1 MIVIMKPDATETQIS
16 EVVKE
21 LKSCGM
27 QVQINNGV
35 ECTVLGVLG
44 DTTII
49 DQDHLSMKEGIDRIV
64 RVQEPFKK
72 ANRKFHPDNTV
83 IKVGDL
89 EFGADKLAII
99 AGPCSVE
106 SPEQLTEI
114 ARRVKKSGANG
125 LRGGAYKPRSSP
137 YAFQGLGKEG
147 IQMLTQAR
155 EATGLPIVSEVT
167 APRHVEMFE
176 MLVDIIQ
183 IGARNMQN
191 FELLKE
197 VGRTSKP
204 VLLKRGLSSTI
215 EELLMSA
222 EYIMSMG
229 NPNVIL
235 CERGIRTFETFTRNT
250 LDLSMVPAIKQL
262 SHLPVIIDP
271 SHSSGKSWMVESL
284 SMAAIACGADG
295 LIIEVHNDP
304 PHAKCDGPQSIT
316 PDQFDAMME
325 KFRALVPVVGRTL

>member
-325 KFRALVPVVGRTL
+325 KFRALPPVVGRTL

>member
-197 VGRTSKP
+197 VGR
-204 VLLKRGLSSTI
+204 SS
-215 EELLMSA
+215 
-222 EYIMSMG
+222 
-229 NPNVIL
+229 
-235 CERGIRTFETFTRNT
+235 
-250 LDLSMVPAIKQL
+250 
-262 SHLPVIIDP
+262 
-271 SHSSGKSWMVESL
+271 
-284 SMAAIACGADG
+284 
-295 LIIEVHNDP
+295 
-304 PHAKCDGPQSIT
+304 
-316 PDQFDAMME
+316 
-325 KFRALVPVVGRTL
+325 

>member
-1 MIVIMKPDATETQIS
+1 MIVIMKPGASGEQVS

-21 LKSCGM
+21 LEEMGM
-27 QVQINNGV
+27 QIQVNSGV

-44 DTTII
+44 DTATI
-49 DQDHLSMKEGIDRIV
+49 DADHLSMKEGIDRVV

-72 ANRKFHPDNTV
+72 ANRKFHPENTV
-83 IKVGDL
+83 IQVGDM
-89 EFGADKLAII
+89 EIGSNKIAVI

-106 SPEQLTEI
+106 SPEQLTKI
-114 ARRVKKSGANG
+114 AKRVKKSGAAG

-147 IQMLTQAR
+147 LSMLTDAR
-155 EATGLPIVSEVT
+155 DATGLPIVSEVT

-235 CERGIRTFETFTRNT
+235 CERGIRTFETFTETRWI
-250 LDLSMVPAIKQL
+250 SAWCP
-262 SHLPVIIDP
+262 P
-271 SHSSGKSWMVESL
+271 SNS
-284 SMAAIACGADG
+284 
-295 LIIEVHNDP
+295 
-304 PHAKCDGPQSIT
+304 
-316 PDQFDAMME
+316 
-325 KFRALVPVVGRTL
+325 